1 MRTERS
7 AVYGKVSRWR
17 VRWVDGTG
25 AERTKSFQRKP
36 DAQAYLNGLT
46 ADLHRGEYVD
56 PRKSA
61 ETFGS
66 VAEQWF
72 ATKQHRKP
80 KTVAGYRS
88 LLDTVV
94 LPTWA
99 DVPLKRI
106 DYESYST
113 WLGDCRSTVGSG
125 ERACR
130 LVGSFRRISWSELS
144 SSTRNALA
152 ESQRTWRTKSSGMK
166 ICPSRSSVNAGT

>member
-1 MRTERS
+1 MGAADRCGTVIDVTTRHQRAGIDDRWHKRVKGPDGKMGTERS

-17 VRWVDGTG
+17 VRWVDGCG
-25 AERTKSFQRKP
+25 EERTKSFHRKP
-36 DAQAYLNGLT
+36 DAQVYLNGLT
-46 ADLHRGEYVD
+46 ADLQRGEYVD
-56 PRKSA
+56 PRRSA

-99 DVPLKRI
+99 DRAIV
-106 DYESYST
+106 DTCGS
-113 WLGDCRSTVGSG
+113 RSFSPKFP
-125 ERACR
+125 
-130 LVGSFRRISWSELS
+130 LVGR
-144 SSTRNALA
+144 
-152 ESQRTWRTKSSGMK
+152 
-166 ICPSRSSVNAGT
+166 V